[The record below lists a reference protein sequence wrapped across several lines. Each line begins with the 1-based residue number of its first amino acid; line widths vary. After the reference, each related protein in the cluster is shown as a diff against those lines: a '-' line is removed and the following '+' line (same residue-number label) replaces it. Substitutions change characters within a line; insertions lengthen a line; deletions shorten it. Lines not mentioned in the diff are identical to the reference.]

1 MITRLITSGLL
12 IAFGIIILRYA
23 IAKKRYF
30 KPIVKYIVIVYSII
44 AITLGVL
51 TLLCQ
56 TYEGYGTICLGIAC
70 CMFAYHRNWLYTL
83 WYWIIEVKK
92 KIGTVLLMY
101 RTLDRRFDV
110 ITS

>member
-1 MITRLITSGLL
+1 MITRLITSSLL

-70 CMFAYHRNWLYTL
+70 CMFAYQDMKEHPVSKWTTAYLSQLAAYFAGICFILYG
-83 WYWIIEVKK
+83 
-92 KIGTVLLMY
+92 IGLLK
-101 RTLDRRFDV
+101 
-110 ITS
+110 

>member
-30 KPIVKYIVIVYSII
+30 KPIVKYIVIAYSII

-70 CMFAYHRNWLYTL
+70 CMFAYQDMKEHPVSKWTTAYLSQLGGYFAGIGIILYG
-83 WYWIIEVKK
+83 
-92 KIGTVLLMY
+92 IGLLK
-101 RTLDRRFDV
+101 
-110 ITS
+110 

>member
-1 MITRLITSGLL
+1 M

-51 TLLCQ
+51 TCLCLVH
-56 TYEGYGTICLGIAC
+56 EGYGTICLGIAC
-70 CMFAYHRNWLYTL
+70 CMFAYQDMKEQPVSKWTTAYLSQLGGYFAGICFILYG
-83 WYWIIEVKK
+83 
-92 KIGTVLLMY
+92 IGLLK
-101 RTLDRRFDV
+101 
-110 ITS
+110 

>member
-1 MITRLITSGLL
+1 MDYRIPV
-12 IAFGIIILRYA
+12 A
-23 IAKKRYF
+23 IRWIF
-30 KPIVKYIVIVYSII
+30 
-44 AITLGVL
+44 
-51 TLLCQ
+51 C
-56 TYEGYGTICLGIAC
+56 
-70 CMFAYHRNWLYTL
+70 RNLLYTL

>member
-12 IAFGIIILRYA
+12 IAFGIIILRYT

-70 CMFAYHRNWLYTL
+70 CMFAYQDMKEDPVSKWTTAYLSQLGAYIAGICFILYG
-83 WYWIIEVKK
+83 
-92 KIGTVLLMY
+92 IGLLK
-101 RTLDRRFDV
+101 
-110 ITS
+110 

>member
-1 MITRLITSGLL
+1 M

-30 KPIVKYIVIVYSII
+30 KPIVKYIFIVYSII

-70 CMFAYHRNWLYTL
+70 FRLSGYEGASSFKMDYRIPVAIRWIFCRNWLYTL
-83 WYWIIEVKK
+83 WYWIIEVN
-92 KIGTVLLMY
+92 
-101 RTLDRRFDV
+101 
-110 ITS
+110 